1 MMTEAQV
8 QRLVPIAQK
17 LSIFQRL
24 TAKQILRLLQIC
36 RFHHYETGQVVY
48 RRGDSA
54 DEMFILVQ
62 GTLSVLSPAG
72 KELAEVTAGMTIGE
86 MGLFTQHP
94 RSADVVAKQ
103 PASGLK
109 ILKPE
114 LDNLLKLNRE
124 MWLDVLENVVG
135 MMADRLREMNVKL
148 ERAGDTVDHLSDQI
162 EDMIGKP
169 RTPDQVEAE
178 QASDRSTSEKEV

>member
-17 LSIFQRL
+17 LSIFQGL
-24 TAKQILRLLQIC
+24 TVKEILRLLQVC
-36 RFHHYETGQVVY
+36 HFHPYEAGQVVY
-48 RRGDSA
+48 RRGDPA

-62 GTLSVLSPAG
+62 GTLSVRSPAG
-72 KELAEVTAGMTIGE
+72 KDLAEVTAGMTIGE

-109 ILKPE
+109 VQKPE
-114 LDNLLKLNRE
+114 LDALLKLNRE
-124 MWLDVLENVVG
+124 MWLKVLQNVVG
-135 MMADRLREMNVKL
+135 MLADRLREMNVKL
-148 ERAGDTVDHLSDQI
+148 ERSGDTVDHLSDQI

-169 RTPDQVEAE
+169 RNPDQVEAE
-178 QASDRSTSEKEV
+178 QA